1 MFDWS
6 DGCGGFRRPVR
17 GSYGLDSAEIAARKL
32 RFGQRRDCCA
42 ESDGLGGSC
51 DFDS

>member
-17 GSYGLDSAEIAARKL
+17 GSYGLDSL
-32 RFGQRRDCCA
+32 RDCCA
-42 ESDGLGGSC
+42 ESDGWGGSC
-51 DFDS
+51 IGSGESYGFDS